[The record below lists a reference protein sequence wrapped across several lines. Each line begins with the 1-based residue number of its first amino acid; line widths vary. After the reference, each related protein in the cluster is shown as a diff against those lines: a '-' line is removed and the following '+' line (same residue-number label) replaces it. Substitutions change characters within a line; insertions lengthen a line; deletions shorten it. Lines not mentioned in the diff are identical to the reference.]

1 MKTPYIIDL
10 ALENLLKETGIK
22 GKWKTTPVKELDGTL
37 DLTIDKQIFHFNV
50 DIKKELRNHQLTDI
64 KKRAETHNPMIIVAE
79 RIFPALKEE
88 LRKNGIAYMETNGN
102 IYVKRST
109 TLLWIDGLKPT
120 SIEKEKANRVFT
132 KTGIKVVFNLL
143 QHEEYL
149 NLTYRELAQI
159 CGVALGNIN
168 YIIHGLI
175 EMGYLI
181 SINKGTSKLINK
193 KELLN
198 KWINAYEEKLKPAL
212 EIGRFRF
219 LKNEEFL
226 AWKKLAIKSGKTYW
240 GGEPG
245 ADLLTNHLHPAILTM
260 YTEETRTELIKNYRL
275 IPDVD
280 GNVKV
285 FQKFWNFDDV
295 NYSIAPPLLIYADLL
310 HTNENRCIETATILY
325 EKILRDQFEK
335 I

>member
-1 MKTPYIIDL
+1 MKNPYIIDL

-37 DLTIDKQIFHFNV
+37 DLTIDKQTFHFNTYIKKQLRNYQLI
-50 DIKKELRNHQLTDI
+50 DIKKL
-64 KKRAETHNPMIIVAE
+64 AEKHKPLIIVAE

-88 LRKNGIAYMETNGN
+88 LRKNGIAYLEINGN
-102 IYVKRST
+102 IYVKQST

-120 SIEKEKANRVFT
+120 HIEKPKVNRVFT

-149 NLTYRELAQI
+149 NLTYREIAQI

-181 SINKGTSKLINK
+181 SINKDSSKLINK
-193 KELLN
+193 KDLLN

-212 EIGRFRF
+212 EIGKFRF
-219 LKNEEFL
+219 QKNEEFL
-226 AWKKLAIKSGKTYW
+226 VWQKLLSQVKHIGAENQAQTY
-240 GGEPG
+240 
-245 ADLLTNHLHPAILTM
+245 
-260 YTEETRTELIKNYRL
+260 
-275 IPDVD
+275 
-280 GNVKV
+280 
-285 FQKFWNFDDV
+285 
-295 NYSIAPPLLIYADLL
+295 
-310 HTNENRCIETATILY
+310 
-325 EKILRDQFEK
+325 
-335 I
+335 

>member
-1 MKTPYIIDL
+1 MKAPYIIDL

-37 DLTIDKQIFHFNV
+37 DLTIDKQTFHFNAE
-50 DIKKELRNHQLTDI
+50 IKKELRNHQLTDI
-64 KKRAETHNPMIIVAE
+64 KKLAETHKPMIIVAE

-88 LRKNGIAYMETNGN
+88 LRKSGIAYLETNGN
-102 IYVKRST
+102 IFMKLST
-109 TLLWIDGLKPT
+109 SFLWIDGLKPT
-120 SIEKEKANRVFT
+120 PIEKEKGNRVFT

-149 NLTYRELAQI
+149 NLTYREIAQI
-159 CGVALGNIN
+159 CGVSLGNIN
-168 YIIHGLI
+168 YVINGLI
-175 EMGYLI
+175 EMRYLI
-181 SINKGTSKLINK
+181 SINKDSSKLINK

-212 EIGRFRF
+212 EIGKFRF
-219 LKNEEFL
+219 LKNEDFL
-226 AWKKLAIKSGKTYW
+226 DWQKLAIKSDKTYW

-245 ADLLTNHLHPAILTM
+245 ADVLTNHLHPAILTL

-280 GNVKV
+280 GNVIV
-285 FQKFWNFDDV
+285 YQKFWKVDDV
-295 NYSIAPPLLIYADLL
+295 NYSTAPPLLIYADLL
-310 HTNENRCIETATILY
+310 HSNENRCIETAAILY
-325 EKILRDQFEK
+325 EKILRNQFEK
-335 I
+335 V